1 VHVALTD
8 NTLSQVLADGP
19 TAAQA
24 SRSPAGRSRGTGS
37 RAASGRSASTV
48 QAAAAA
54 GSFATEQRFLAETAM
69 IVAEPPATPRSVVI
83 APPRQWNP
91 TVSLATALLTETD
104 DASWLRASVSSLISA
119 NSPAGQVPRARPP
132 ATKFGR
138 GELHRSLLRKVKGLE
153 DDIRLQA
160 SMFGVKR
167 PSAYLAGAVAAVE
180 SSAWRGHP
188 RQAKALLASVSAYLG
203 AQERQVRIIDTGQDT
218 LTGKSGSV
226 PVSIGNRLG
235 RSVTVLLRVRAPCG
249 RMTVHPLVTIT
260 IGTSG
265 GPWWSRCAPRGGSTV
280 LRLSLAAPN
289 GAPLPGTQAKL
300 TVDATHF
307 GTTALV
313 IVAIALAVF
322 VVTAIAR
329 AIRRGGGAR
338 GALLSPRRTPGPGQ
352 DANGTEPTGS
362 SGETDTV
369 VSEPAREHHTPEEP
383 DEYASAPGRV
393 DRP

>member
-1 VHVALTD
+1 
-8 NTLSQVLADGP
+8 
-19 TAAQA
+19 
-24 SRSPAGRSRGTGS
+24 
-37 RAASGRSASTV
+37 V

-69 IVAEPPATPRSVVI
+69 IVAEAPATPRSVVI

-91 TVSLATALLTETD
+91 AGSLATALLTESD
-104 DASWLRASVSSLISA
+104 NAPWLRPASVSSLITA
-119 NSPAGQVPRARPP
+119 NSSAGQVPRARLPG
-132 ATKFGR
+132 TKFGH

-153 DDIRLQA
+153 GNIRMQA
-160 SMFGVKR
+160 SMFGVKP

-188 RQAKALLASVSAYLG
+188 HRARVLLASVSAFLD

-218 LTGKSGSV
+218 LTGKSGPV
-226 PVSIGNRLG
+226 PVSINNRLG
-235 RSVTVLLRVRAPCG
+235 RTVTVLLRVRAPSG
-249 RMTVHPLVTIT
+249 RMTVHPPVTTVTIRPHQQRT
-260 IGTSG
+260 VVIKVRS
-265 GPWWSRCAPRGGSTV
+265 AVAGSTV

-307 GTTALV
+307 GTTALI
-313 IVAIALAVF
+313 IVAIAIAVF

-329 AIRRGGGAR
+329 AIRRGGAS
-338 GALLSPRRTPGPGQ
+338 GALLSPRRSPRPGQ
-352 DANGTEPTGS
+352 DANGAEPTGS
-362 SGETDTV
+362 PGETDTV
-369 VSEPAREHHTPEEP
+369 VSEPARDHQTPEEP